1 MMDGVTDAVRQDVT
15 VRRGVLGDEA
25 ELLAI
30 DQSAWSPESG
40 FPSMTPPGRDS
51 FFSERS
57 KPEHHL
63 VALHDERVVGYAK
76 LVERYPFEEGA
87 GVFAVH
93 GLAVSADARGLGIGS
108 TLMQAV
114 EDEARRRGG
123 RKICLN
129 VFATNTAARKLYER
143 HGYEI
148 EGHSR
153 AEFIINGRLIDDYSL
168 AKFI

>member
-1 MMDGVTDAVRQDVT
+1 MTDAVRQDVT
-15 VRRGVLGDEA
+15 VRRGVLEDEA
-25 ELLAI
+25 ELLAL
-30 DQSAWSPESG
+30 DQAAWSPESG
-40 FPSMTPPGRDS
+40 FPSLTPPERDS

-57 KPEHHL
+57 KPEYHL
-63 VALHDERVVGYAK
+63 VALHDERIVGYAK
-76 LVERYPFEEGA
+76 LVERYPIEEGA

-93 GLAVSADARGLGIGS
+93 GLAVSPEARGLGIGS

-114 EDEARRRGG
+114 EDEVRRRGG

-143 HGYEI
+143 QGYEV

-153 AEFIINGRLIDDYSL
+153 AEFVINGQLIDDYSL